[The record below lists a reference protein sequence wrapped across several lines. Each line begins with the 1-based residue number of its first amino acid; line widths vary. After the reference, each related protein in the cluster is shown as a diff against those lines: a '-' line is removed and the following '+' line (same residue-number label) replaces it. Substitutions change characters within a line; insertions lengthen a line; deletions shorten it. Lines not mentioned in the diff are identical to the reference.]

1 MIRIILCLILQ
12 ACSQNP
18 VEDCKRKHTRTEFQ
32 NTLCCQSYR
41 PNKQL
46 CSSNKTC
53 IVKELDGSIG
63 TSKHCSVTHDNKFE
77 YPNRSEH
84 QIVECMLGAWDEHD
98 VFDEHDHLPFLLEMF
113 PAYINNVKY
122 IGLDL
127 RLHYIEFITARFRL
141 MNLHH
146 CGNPFADISGLCS
159 PRCVRLSKSD
169 KKDNQAFLSYD
180 CEAAYVEDAFVGGI
194 TPSYGD
200 TYLLSMCMTNTG
212 EEQRCGE
219 FWFLI
224 PQQDVIMDRDDP
236 GHQVINS
243 KGENKTGINCF
254 EVILLVDKEEYN
266 TNSEVIVYIPT
277 SHVLIHEADMLS
289 VQLLTY
295 FT

>member
-1 MIRIILCLILQ
+1 MLFYVSVILLIIRTKCQ
-12 ACSQNP
+12 KGGDPQSQ
-18 VEDCKRKHTRTEFQ
+18 CKRAQVKSEFQ
-32 NTLCCQSYR
+32 NTLCCQSLT

-46 CSSNKTC
+46 CATNKTC

-63 TSKHCSVTHDNKFE
+63 TSKHCSITQDNKFE
-77 YPNRSEH
+77 HPNRSEPD
-84 QIVECMLGAWDEHD
+84 IVECMLSVWNEHD
-98 VFDEHDHLPFLLEMF
+98 VFDEHDQLPFYIEMF
-113 PAYINNVKY
+113 PVSINNMTF

-127 RLHYIEFITARFRL
+127 RLHYIEFILSRFRI

-146 CGNPFADISGLCS
+146 CGNPFADISPKCS
-159 PRCVRLSKSD
+159 PRCVRLNKSD

-180 CEAAYVEDAFVGGI
+180 CETALVEDAFKGGV
-194 TPSYGD
+194 TASYGD

-224 PQQDVIMDRDDP
+224 PQEDAILDKEDP
-236 GHQVINS
+236 EHQVI
-243 KGENKTGINCF
+243 
-254 EVILLVDKEEYN
+254 LLIDKDEYN

-277 SHVLIHEADMLS
+277 SHVLVHDADMLS

-295 FT
+295 FR